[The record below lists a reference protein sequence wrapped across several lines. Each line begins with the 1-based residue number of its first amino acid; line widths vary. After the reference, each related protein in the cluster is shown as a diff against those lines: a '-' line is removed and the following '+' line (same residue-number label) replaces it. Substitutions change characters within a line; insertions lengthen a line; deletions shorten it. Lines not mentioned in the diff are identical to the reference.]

1 MEKTPKN
8 LPRGDRGNSE
18 LKKTK
23 NSRLWVNS
31 FQITWTAPSAQQE
44 GIVRKTANF
53 TTKQKQLSE
62 TTLRTKLDSVS
73 HVVFSTDRPREAA
86 GCSRREEVLPEQ
98 QTELHAPRVSRT
110 VPTPLTDNNY
120 QSSLVV

>member
-1 MEKTPKN
+1 M
-8 LPRGDRGNSE
+8 
-18 LKKTK
+18 
-23 NSRLWVNS
+23 NS

>member
-1 MEKTPKN
+1 M
-8 LPRGDRGNSE
+8 
-18 LKKTK
+18 
-23 NSRLWVNS
+23 NS

-44 GIVRKTANF
+44 GIVRKTTNYHK
-53 TTKQKQLSE
+53 TKQLSE
-62 TTLRTKLDSVS
+62 TTLRTKLDSDT